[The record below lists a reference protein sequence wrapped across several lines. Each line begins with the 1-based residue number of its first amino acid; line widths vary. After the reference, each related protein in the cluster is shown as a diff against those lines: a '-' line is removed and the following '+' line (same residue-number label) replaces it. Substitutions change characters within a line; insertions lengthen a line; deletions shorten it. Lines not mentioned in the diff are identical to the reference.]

1 MLYATAPRLYFLD
14 ALRDFSW
21 RLSGGSGAKRV
32 WLSHRVYLT
41 SPKFLCKIGATEQ
54 GSNGAI
60 APASGWIS
68 LVVQRQFCMKAL
80 TVLGTTSQAGKS
92 ILTTAI
98 CRRLSRQGIRVAPF
112 KGASVGQQSYLTE
125 IGGQMGYAQALQAW
139 ATGIAPAVEMNPIL
153 LKPKGESAFEMIVK
167 GAKAE
172 TISVNE
178 FYRWAQTE
186 GWVVVRQCLDQ
197 LAGEFDLLVCEGA
210 GSTAEVHLKA
220 SDLANM
226 RVARYLNAPT
236 LLLVDS
242 ERGGALAHVVG
253 TLELLDPIERALIRA
268 IVINK
273 WRGPQAV
280 SRSAVSWLE
289 ERTGIP
295 VLGVIPWD
303 AIACSQQG
311 PLNLLKRHGK
321 PATPEV
327 TVAVIRLPHLTG
339 FSDFDPLDAE
349 PTVRVKYVWPKQ
361 SLGYPDAVILPGS
374 RTTLADLDVLRRSGM
389 AEEIL
394 EYHAAGG
401 TVLGISGGFQ
411 MLGEFVADPEGVEG
425 IEGRVSGLSLLPMTT
440 VITPQKVTRQRSV
453 TSIYPHVGLQVTGY
467 ELHRGHS
474 KLPQTEAFQSLF
486 EDANL
491 GVVDTYQSVWGTYLH
506 GIFDSGPWRRTWL
519 NRLRQQ
525 RGLKALPTGFP
536 NYREQRETLLENL
549 TDFIDQNLDINQI
562 LR

>member
-1 MLYATAPRLYFLD
+1 
-14 ALRDFSW
+14 
-21 RLSGGSGAKRV
+21 
-32 WLSHRVYLT
+32 
-41 SPKFLCKIGATEQ
+41 
-54 GSNGAI
+54 
-60 APASGWIS
+60 
-68 LVVQRQFCMKAL
+68 MKAL
-80 TVLGTTSQAGKS
+80 SVLGTTSQAGKS

-98 CRRLSRQGIRVAPF
+98 CRLLSRKGIRIAPF
-112 KGASVGQQSYLTE
+112 KGASIGQQAYLTE
-125 IGGQMGYAQALQAW
+125 VGGQMSYAQALQAW
-139 ATGIAPAVEMNPIL
+139 AAGIAPAVEMNPLL
-153 LKPKGESAFEMIVK
+153 LKPKGDSTFEMIVK
-167 GAKAE
+167 GVKTE
-172 TISVNE
+172 TMSVNE
-178 FYRWAQTE
+178 FYRWAEAE
-186 GWVVVRQCLDQ
+186 GWAVVRQCLDQ

-253 TLELLDPIERALIRA
+253 TLELLEPIERALIRGL
-268 IVINK
+268 VINK
-273 WRGPQAV
+273 WRGPEAV
-280 SRSAVSWLE
+280 SRAAVSWLE
-289 ERTGIP
+289 DRTGIP

-303 AIACSQQG
+303 AIACSHQG
-311 PLNLLKRHGK
+311 TLNLLKRHGK
-321 PATPEV
+321 PAHPEV

-339 FSDFDPLDAE
+339 FADFDPLDAE
-349 PTVRVKYVWPKQ
+349 PSVRVKYISPKQ

-374 RTTLADLDVLRRSGM
+374 RTTLADLQVLQDSGM
-389 AEEIL
+389 AQEIL
-394 EYHAAGG
+394 EYQAAGG

-411 MLGEFVADPEGVEG
+411 MLGEFVADPEGIEGVEG
-425 IEGRVSGLSLLPMTT
+425 RFEGLSLLPMTT
-440 VITPQKVTRQRSV
+440 VITPQKVARQRSL
-453 TSIYPHVGLQVTGY
+453 TSTYPHVGLQVTGY

-474 KLPQTEAFQSLF
+474 KFSKTDEFKPLF
-486 EDANL
+486 EDRKL

-525 RGLKALPTGFP
+525 RGLKALPTGIP

-549 TDFIDQNLDINQI
+549 TDFIEQNLDMSQV